1 MEITHG
7 EGENFK
13 GTIIFTSSER
23 KEMLH
28 LLKNNKTELNE
39 KRKIKRTLKQ
49 SWKLKIFWQKLKT
62 QCKGWKITLRHILEK
77 RAKRQK
83 K

>member
-7 EGENFK
+7 GENFK
-13 GTIIFTSSER
+13 GTIIFTCSER

-28 LLKNNKTELNE
+28 LFKKNNTELNE

-49 SWKLKIFWQKLKT
+49 FWKLKICCQKLKT
-62 QCKGWKITLRHILEK
+62 QCKGWKTTLRHILER